1 MSTMILIRSKLAA
14 NLLAEIGKA
23 DYIEGLADAVRELAE
38 EDEGDAPEVEV
49 NEVIKLYEWLEIARS
64 EYIAL
69 RTEINEIL
77 ERQEQEADT
86 AP

>member
-14 NLLAEIGKA
+14 NLLAEIGNA
-23 DYIEGLADAVRELAE
+23 DYVEGLADNVKELAE
-38 EDEGDAPEVEV
+38 ANEDADNPEV

-69 RTEINEIL
+69 RTEINLIL
-77 ERQEQEADT
+77 ERQEQEADS